1 MDIYLL
7 DTEFLSWSKKQSQ
20 NLEKR
25 NSYEKP
31 EIIQISI
38 KKIFTKNSTSL
49 NIFIKPNKYKNY
61 PYRISKLTGIKK
73 NYLDKN
79 GINFDEALIL
89 FKNFVSKN
97 SIIISNGYDNKIIS
111 QNIKF
116 NKLNLVKKKRLFFL
130 DLNNILYKYLF
141 SKKILLKKKFIDT
154 TNMKKIFN
162 LEKIKN
168 HNAENDVKIHYKILN
183 KINFQKKNIKNYF
196 NYFKVLYI

>member
-31 EIIQISI
+31 EIIQIFI
-38 KKIFTKNSTSL
+38 KNFYKNSTSL
-49 NIFIKPNKYKNY
+49 NIFVKPNKYKNY

-89 FKNFVSKN
+89 FK
-97 SIIISNGYDNKIIS
+97 
-111 QNIKF
+111 
-116 NKLNLVKKKRLFFL
+116 
-130 DLNNILYKYLF
+130 IL
-141 SKKILLKKKFIDT
+141 
-154 TNMKKIFN
+154 
-162 LEKIKN
+162 
-168 HNAENDVKIHYKILN
+168 
-183 KINFQKKNIKNYF
+183 FQKFYYN
-196 NYFKVLYI
+196 FKWL